1 MTYSTC
7 FNKQH
12 ADPYAS
18 RIGPRYDMHRLSQSV
33 CRFFDLEAGVD
44 DDEERNGEGDDE
56 DEEQALRSASLF
68 FSAYKTSLIINYR
81 QFY

>member
-18 RIGPRYDMHRLSQSV
+18 CIGPRYDMHRLSQSV
-33 CRFFDLEAGVD
+33 RRFFDLEVGVD
-44 DDEERNGEGDDE
+44 DDKERNGEGDDE

-68 FSAYKTSLIINYR
+68 FSA
-81 QFY
+81 